1 MKCHQGVTV
10 FLTVILI
17 EVTIGLTCHRAE
29 YLIGQECCPMC
40 PVGTWVNKHCTDFRS
55 TLCLPCDTGTYM
67 DEPTGRTECLPCRI
81 CASGSGL
88 RVKAPCSSTANT
100 VCEPEEGHFCVGP
113 LDDGSCEASQRHKP
127 CQPGYY
133 IKQPGSASADTE
145 CSPCPQDTFS
155 DGTVSACQPHTQ
167 CEEKD
172 KVTEKEGTPQS
183 DTECAER
190 PQTPIT
196 EISVSVVI
204 GIIVLVAAVAVPVV
218 VIKIKKK
225 TSYAI

>member
-1 MKCHQGVTV
+1 N
-10 FLTVILI
+10 
-17 EVTIGLTCHRAE
+17 
-29 YLIGQECCPMC
+29 CCP
-40 PVGTWVNKHCTDFRS
+40 CTS
-55 TLCLPCDTGTYM
+55 W
-67 DEPTGRTECLPCRI
+67 
-81 CASGSGL
+81 SGL

-133 IKQPGSASADTE
+133 IKHASADTE

-196 EISVSVVI
+196 GISVGVVI
-204 GIIVLVAAVAVPVV
+204 GIIALVAAVAGLFV
-218 VIKIKKK
+218 VIKRK
-225 TSYAI
+225 TKTNNAQCYIHIMYWTFTLDLIGKSQVS